1 MTQESREAVSA
12 DVSVQGAEINS
23 AFCAEVEHKCGENSL
38 KCYQCGECT
47 AGCPAA
53 FAMDL
58 SPNQVMRMVQI
69 GCDMPVLTSSTIWLC
84 AGCETCA
91 TRCPRG
97 LSVAKVMD
105 ACREM
110 AMKQGIKCPEKDV
123 EIFHKQFLADV
134 ARNGRVHEVGM
145 LGFYKVTS
153 GNLFNDIPL
162 GIKMF
167 LRGKL
172 AILPSRVKGIG
183 EVKKIFKKMA
193 AK

>member
-1 MTQESREAVSA
+1 MTQDSQKAVSA
-12 DVSVQGAEINS
+12 DVFVQGAEMNPAFS
-23 AFCAEVEHKCGENSL
+23 AQIEHMCGENSL

-53 FAMDL
+53 FAMEL

-69 GCDMPVLTSSTIWLC
+69 GCKEPVLNSSTIWLC
-84 AGCETCA
+84 ASCETCA

-105 ACREM
+105 SCREL
-110 AMKQGIKCPEKDV
+110 AMKEGIKCPEKSV
-123 EIFHKQFLADV
+123 EVFHKQFLTDV
-134 ARNGRVHEVGM
+134 ARNGRVYEVGM
-145 LGFYKVTS
+145 LGFYKVFS

-172 AILPSRVKGIG
+172 SLLPSRIKGLG
-183 EVKKIFKKMA
+183 EVKKIFKNMA

>member
-1 MTQESREAVSA
+1 MTQDSQEAVSA
-12 DVSVQGAEINS
+12 DIFVQGAEMNPAFS
-23 AFCAEVEHKCGENSL
+23 AEIEHMCGENSL

-53 FAMDL
+53 FAMEL

-69 GCDMPVLTSSTIWLC
+69 GCKEPVLNSSTIWLC
-84 AGCETCA
+84 AGCQTCA

-97 LSVAKVMD
+97 LSVTKVMD
-105 ACREM
+105 ACREL
-110 AMKQGIKCPEKDV
+110 AMKEGIKCPEKSV
-123 EIFHKQFLADV
+123 EVFHKQFLADV

-145 LGFYKVTS
+145 LGFYKVIS
-153 GNLFNDIPL
+153 GNLFSDIPL

-172 AILPSRVKGIG
+172 ALLPSRIRGLG
-183 EVKKIFKKMA
+183 EVKKIFKNMA